1 MKINEVKH
9 YIYSKLKGTLITKLQ
24 KLKTLMTRRKCLHE
38 KQKYLLRYSQMDLSL
53 GTLLR

>member
-9 YIYSKLKGTLITKLQ
+9 YIYSELKGTLITKLQ
-24 KLKTLMTRRKCLHE
+24 KLKTLMTRRKCPHE
-38 KQKYLLRYSQMDLSL
+38 KQKYLLHYSQMDLSL